1 MDCVTRWVHKQS
13 RTHTCSRLPPPL
25 GFFPFKFVLYI
36 TDHPE
41 SESFSTIISLSFS
54 SGAFLTSFAY
64 ISHSSC
70 EAQSLC
76 RLCPF
81 DSLMPFL
88 SPRRYTENYQHLS
101 LSGSR
106 TKFMPSTTRKKE
118 EEKEEEKNSHR
129 KEFDDFT
136 VDNNFLLNIVGE
148 DYKKTSSVLI
158 RRQCCCRPTTQQRK
172 EGRKKRRER
181 KKKVNGHHRT
191 GIKNSGRH

>member
-148 DYKKTSSVLI
+148 DYKKKAL
-158 RRQCCCRPTTQQRK
+158 C
-172 EGRKKRRER
+172 
-181 KKKVNGHHRT
+181 
-191 GIKNSGRH
+191 